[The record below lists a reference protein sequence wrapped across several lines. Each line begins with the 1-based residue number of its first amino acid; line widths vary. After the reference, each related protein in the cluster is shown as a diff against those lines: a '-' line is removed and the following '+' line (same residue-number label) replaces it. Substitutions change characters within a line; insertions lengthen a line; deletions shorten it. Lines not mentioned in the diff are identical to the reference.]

1 MSTLKVDTILKRTGT
16 GTITVGQSG
25 DTVALPSVT
34 LTTAL
39 PIAQGGTG
47 GTSFSAAGLS
57 NTPSFRVNYSGAPNN
72 GQDAANNTYSIAT
85 LNGEVF
91 DTDSAYDT
99 STYKFTVPS
108 GKAGKYFFYYQY
120 YFNETSVGSPRA
132 YIYKNGSQLARFGTY
147 DSGAVS
153 GFNYVMNGVSVIDD
167 ASVGDYY
174 SAYIYHNSGEA
185 KQVYGG
191 NEASYFMGYKLI
203 G

>member
-1 MSTLKVDTILKRTGT
+1 MVSQLKVNEIIKQSGSSITIGE
-16 GTITVGQSG
+16 SG
-25 DTVALPSVT
+25 DTITLPSTAT
-34 LTTAL
+34 LTNF
-39 PIAQGGTG
+39 PD
-47 GTSFSAAGLS
+47 
-57 NTPSFRVNYSGAPNN
+57 NTPSFKVNYSGAPNN
-72 GQDAANNTYSIAT
+72 AQDAANNTYSIAT

-91 DTDSAYDT
+91 DTDNAYDT
-99 STYKFTVPS
+99 STYKFTIPS
-108 GKAGKYFFYYQY
+108 GKQGKYFFYYQY
-120 YFNETSVGSPRA
+120 YFNEASVGSPRA

-174 SAYIYHNSGEA
+174 SAYIYHNTGEA
-185 KQVYGG
+185 KQIYGG

>member
-1 MSTLKVDTILKRTGT
+1 MASQIKVNEIIKQSGSSISI
-16 GTITVGQSG
+16 GESG
-25 DTVALPSVT
+25 DTIN
-34 LTTAL
+34 
-39 PIAQGGTG
+39 IAGSAYAEAGT
-47 GTSFSAAGLS
+47 
-57 NTPSFRVNYSGAPNN
+57 NTPSFRVNYSGSPNN

-132 YIYKNGSQLARFGTY
+132 YIYKNGSQIARFGTY

-203 G
+203 

>member
-25 DTVALPSVT
+25 DTVALPSAT

-39 PIAQGGTG
+39 PVASGGTG

-108 GKAGKYFFYYQY
+108 GKAGKYFFLLSIL
-120 YFNETSVGSPRA
+120 F
-132 YIYKNGSQLARFGTY
+132 
-147 DSGAVS
+147 
-153 GFNYVMNGVSVIDD
+153 
-167 ASVGDYY
+167 
-174 SAYIYHNSGEA
+174 
-185 KQVYGG
+185 
-191 NEASYFMGYKLI
+191 
-203 G
+203 